1 MVGLKEQYEADGVVV
16 LKCPQNEIRPTRAE
30 FLRAAW
36 ADVLQAMKDHSLRRE
51 GRFLYG
57 RLPSMLEDLLPRSP
71 ALVNCALQIL
81 GTDIA
86 LYMNRLLLK
95 DASSPDGVQPHQ
107 DYPYFHGGL
116 PKLCVFVPLLPV
128 KASEGGLIF
137 LKGSHKLGVMPRG
150 DIDRGLYMDFEDLA
164 PDLEPGD
171 IVLMNILT
179 WHYSVKGNGE
189 PRPILQ
195 IGYQPSTDGSYG
207 GRILGV
213 TEPTL
218 ISGEWKTTEFSEFK
232 G

>member
-1 MVGLKEQYEADGVVV
+1 MTLKEIYDADGFAILRFGEQLAKMV
-16 LKCPQNEIRPTRAE
+16 RAGWDHFPSSSLE
-30 FLRAAW
+30 RYGRFIYGTLNFTLRIALPRNPLI
-36 ADVLQAMKDHSLRRE
+36 ADVVR
-51 GRFLYG
+51 G
-57 RLPSMLEDLLPRSP
+57 
-71 ALVNCALQIL
+71 IL
-81 GTDIA
+81 GTHHMA

-95 DASSPDGVQPHQ
+95 DASSPDGVEPHQ

-128 KASEGGLIF
+128 KAAEGGLIF
-137 LKGSHKLGVMPRG
+137 LKGSHKLGVKARG
-150 DIDRGLYMDFEDLA
+150 DLNRALYPPFEDVA

-171 IVLMNILT
+171 VVLMNILT
-179 WHYSVKGNGE
+179 WHYSLRGNGE

-207 GRILGV
+207 GKILGV

>member
-1 MVGLKEQYEADGVVV
+1 MSLKEQYEADGVVV
-16 LKCPQNEIRPTRAE
+16 LRIPDSARERCREVLAS
-30 FLRAAW
+30 AW
-36 ADVLQAMKDHSLRRE
+36 AIVEHQISLGKLTRD
-51 GRFLYG
+51 GRFVYG
-57 RLPSMLEDLLPRSP
+57 RLPSS
-71 ALVNCALQIL
+71 LVRVPLSL
-81 GTDIA
+81 RLTDIACELFGRDYA

-95 DASSPDGVQPHQ
+95 DASSPDGVDPHQ
-107 DYPYFHGGL
+107 DYPYFHGDL

-137 LKGSHKLGVMPRG
+137 LKGSHELGVKPRG
-150 DIDRGLYMDFEDLA
+150 DLDRKLYPPFEDVA

-179 WHYSVKGNGE
+179 WHYSLRGNGQ

-195 IGYQPSTDGSYG
+195 IGYQPATDGSYG

-213 TEPTL
+213 RKPTL
-218 ISGEWKTTEFSEFK
+218 ISGEWKTTEFSEFR